1 MKDDQTDFMV
11 DRFSII
17 DEICDEGIIAV
28 REKASVVIDEAR
40 KEVKMHDFTYTF
52 DEIIAVADKLQ
63 AISTPKRKLTFN

>member
-11 DRFSII
+11 DRFSIVN
-17 DEICDEGIIAV
+17 EICDEGIIAV
-28 REKASVVIDEAR
+28 REKASVVINEDR

-63 AISTPKRKLTFN
+63 AISTPKRKLTLS